1 MTSALRPARRAIR
14 WSAVIAAWAA
24 ASWPGMALA
33 QPVDAAPS
41 QAAAR
46 PASAT
51 HLRKPEGRP
60 MVCLVLSGGGARGAA
75 HVGVLKVLEELR
87 VPVDCITGTSMG
99 SLVGGAYASGMSIG
113 EMEKLIGTIRS
124 DLLFHDNPPRQEKS
138 IRRKEDDLTV
148 LFGLELG
155 VRDGDILLQKGLVS
169 GIQLEAVLRHLS
181 KVREPVPFDD
191 LPIPF
196 RAVATDLVTGKPV
209 VFDHGDLAR
218 VMRASM
224 SVPGV
229 MSPAQID
236 GMLLVDGGLTDNLPV
251 AAARAMGADIVIA
264 VNLGTPLMT
273 RDQLGSVLGVTGQ
286 MINILTEQNVRA
298 SLASLRPSD
307 ILIEPA
313 LGNFSAGD
321 FDHLPKTVPIGEEAA
336 RAAASRLSALA
347 LPPERYAALRVR
359 QAAPPEPAPEVV
371 AAIGF
376 PGLHRVN
383 PAALSN
389 FIDTQPGE
397 VLDGDRLDRDLRRL
411 YGSGDFEHV
420 DYQLIQDA
428 GKQIVSIDAIE
439 KSWGPNYLRFG
450 LGLQSDFKGENA
462 FNLAVSYRKTWI
474 NPLGAEW
481 RTDVQVGQVSFLT
494 TEFYQPLGARNGLFV
509 APRASVSRRDIDLYY
524 QDQRIAAYDLETA
537 YAGIDLGA
545 AFTRYGEVR
554 IGVLAGHS
562 RASLDTGAPQYEP
575 NPSSVA
581 RGGFRFRAIVDQLDS
596 VSFPREGFAATLD
609 VFASSKA
616 IGARDTYTRGELTGV
631 AAYSVGRHTLMPS
644 IRLAGSV
651 DGDDLPVYDLV
662 QWGGFLQQSGLPA
675 GALLGQRLAFGRLV
689 YLYKMAEFK
698 LIPGMYVGASAEVG
712 QMKTPLVPGNLAG
725 TLVSGAVF
733 FGVDTPVGPVYLGY
747 GVMDGGYRSAYFFL
761 GRP

>member
-1 MTSALRPARRAIR
+1 
-14 WSAVIAAWAA
+14 
-24 ASWPGMALA
+24 
-33 QPVDAAPS
+33 
-41 QAAAR
+41 
-46 PASAT
+46 
-51 HLRKPEGRP
+51 

-75 HVGVLKVLEELR
+75 HIGVLKVLEELR
-87 VPVDCITGTSMG
+87 VPVDCIAGTSMG
-99 SLVGGAYASGMSIG
+99 SLVGGAYSSGMTVP
-113 EMEKLIGTIRS
+113 EMEKLAGWIRS
-124 DLLFHDNPPRQEKS
+124 DLLFKDNPPRDEKT

-155 VRDGDILLQKGLVS
+155 VRDGSILLQQGLVT
-169 GIQLEAVLRHLS
+169 GVQLEAVLRRLS
-181 KVREPVPFDD
+181 KVQEPIRFDD

-209 VFDHGDLAR
+209 VFDHGDLPR

-298 SLASLRPSD
+298 SLASLHPTD

-321 FDHLPKTVPIGEEAA
+321 FDHLPKTLPIGEAAA
-336 RAAASRLSALA
+336 RAAAPRLSALS
-347 LPPERYAALRVR
+347 LPPERYAALRAR
-359 QAAPPEPAPEVV
+359 QAAPPVRPPEVV
-371 AAIGF
+371 ADIRF
-376 PGLHRVN
+376 EGLDRVN
-383 PAALSN
+383 PDALLN
-389 FIDTQPGE
+389 FIDTKPGE
-397 VLDGDRLDRDLRRL
+397 VLDQDRLDRDLRRL

-420 DYQLIQDA
+420 DYQLIQEA
-428 GKQIVSIDAIE
+428 GRQIVAIDAIE

-462 FNLAVSYRKTWI
+462 FNLAVSYRRTWV

-481 RTDVQVGQVSFLT
+481 RTDVQMGQVSFLS

-509 APRASVSRRDIDLYY
+509 APRATVTRRDVDLFY
-524 QDQRIAAYDLETA
+524 QAQRIASYDLQSA

-554 IGVLAGHS
+554 VGVFAGRT
-562 RASLDTGAPQYEP
+562 RASLDTGAPEYEP
-575 NPSSVA
+575 NPGSVS
-581 RGGFRFRAIVDQLDS
+581 RGGFRVRAILDQLDS
-596 VSFPREGFAATLD
+596 VSFPRSGFATTLEAL
-609 VFASSKA
+609 ASSTA
-616 IGARDTYTRGELTGV
+616 VGANDNYTRLDLTGV
-631 AAYSVGRHTLMPS
+631 AAYSIGRHTLMPS
-644 IRLAGSV
+644 IRFAGNV
-651 DGDDLPVYDLV
+651 GNDELPVYDLV
-662 QWGGFLQQSGLPA
+662 QWGGFLQQSGLPS
-675 GALLGQRLAFGRLV
+675 GALLGQRLTFGRLV

-712 QMKTPLVPGNLAG
+712 QMRKPFVPGNLTG

-747 GVMDGGYRSAYFFL
+747 GAMDGGYHSAYFFL